1 MENNNFIEL
10 QKGDKLAGNG
20 EYIVLSGYL
29 ACHMSNHLL
38 RFLREGER
46 VMLDDRLLPKE
57 LGYSACTAV
66 RLLKLD
72 RSMASVL
79 TEGRY
84 REFEKELLSLMV
96 ERMDLLT
103 LQKKQRL
110 VRTLLKLGKE
120 VGVLEG
126 ENCRIPKV
134 WSQLE
139 LASYINCTREYLL
152 CQKRILKEEGVIL
165 DSYQWVLMDWDKWVG
180 KELSHSI

>member
-1 MENNNFIEL
+1 MENNVIIEL
-10 QKGDKLAGNG
+10 QKGEKLVGDG
-20 EYIVLSGYL
+20 EYIILSGYL
-29 ACHMSNHLL
+29 SCNMSKHLL
-38 RFLREGER
+38 LFLREGER
-46 VMLDDRLLPKE
+46 VMLNDELLPKTLE
-57 LGYSACTAV
+57 YNACNTV
-66 RLLKLD
+66 RLLKLNG
-72 RSMASVL
+72 SMTDAL
-79 TEGRY
+79 TGERY

-96 ERMDLLT
+96 ERMELLT

-139 LASYINCTREYLL
+139 LANYINCTREYLL